1 MGTSAREDWRMLK
14 LIGQSFRMSLQNIK
28 NNKMRSFLTMLGI
41 VIGVAA
47 VIGLITIV
55 QGVTSTVMDQ
65 FEGLGAGTLTV
76 SAPGTALKSGLSD
89 SDLALLEKAEG
100 VGGISPTVSVTT
112 TAVSEGNVC
121 DKISVSGKDTIYF
134 RRNDIIQSG
143 RAFNDAET
151 NGDTRVCIVDMDFV
165 KNVMQGRQVL
175 GSTVM
180 LDGYQYKIIGIE
192 KKDNSLMSYYMDTS
206 NLDGSVI
213 IPYRNALTM
222 SGAANVTSLDVYIA
236 DGYSNSE
243 VESNLRRV
251 LDNIYNGADNAYSVI
266 DLESLMSSMDTVEGM
281 MTTMLGGIASIA
293 LLVGGIGIMNMM
305 LVSVTERTKEIG
317 LRKALGAEP
326 IRIQMQF
333 LIESITL
340 SLLGGLIGVAF
351 GMLIAFAG
359 AKALKSTFTIS
370 PGAIL
375 LGVGFSAVVGIIFGW
390 APARR
395 ASRLNPIDALRSE

>member
-1 MGTSAREDWRMLK
+1 MLK

-28 NNKMRSFLTMLGI
+28 NNKLRSFLTMLGI

-76 SAPGTALKSGLSD
+76 SAPGTALRRGLSD
-89 SDLALLEKAEG
+89 SDLELLEQVEG
-100 VGGISPTVSVTT
+100 VDGISPTVSLTT
-112 TAVSEGNVC
+112 TAVSGSNVC
-121 DKISVSGKDTIYF
+121 DKISVSGKNLVYF
-134 RRNDIIQSG
+134 QHNDILQSG
-143 RAFNDAET
+143 RTFQASEMS
-151 NGDTRVCIVDMDFV
+151 GDTPVCIVDTDFV
-165 KNVMQGRQVL
+165 KNVLQGRQAL
-175 GSTVM
+175 GGTVM
-180 LDGYQYKIIGIE
+180 LGGYQYRIIGIE
-192 KKDNSLMSYYMDTS
+192 KKSDSLMGYLTDTS
-206 NLDGSVI
+206 DLDGSVI
-213 IPYRNALTM
+213 IPYHNALTM
-222 SGAANVTSLDVYIA
+222 SGAANVTSVDVYIES
-236 DGYSNSE
+236 GYSNQS
-243 VESNLRRV
+243 VETNLRQE
-251 LDNIYNGADNAYSVI
+251 LDNIYNKADNAYSVI
-266 DLESLMSSMDTVEGM
+266 NLESLMTTMNTIEGM

-326 IRIQMQF
+326 VRIQMQF

-340 SLLGGLIGVAF
+340 SMLGGVIGVIF
-351 GMLIAFAG
+351 GLLIAWAGSVLLNTNFA
-359 AKALKSTFTIS
+359 LS

-375 LGVGFSAVVGIIFGW
+375 LGVGFSAAVGIVFGW

>member
-1 MGTSAREDWRMLK
+1 MEISVQEDWRMLK

-121 DKISVSGKDTIYF
+121 DKIPVSGKDTIYF

-206 NLDGSVI
+206 DLDGSVI

-243 VESNLRRV
+243 VEANLRRV

-359 AKALKSTFTIS
+359 AKALQSNFTIS

>member
-1 MGTSAREDWRMLK
+1 MLK

-28 NNKMRSFLTMLGI
+28 NNKLRSFLTMLGI

-76 SAPGTALKSGLSD
+76 SAPGTALKRGLSD
-89 SDLALLEKAEG
+89 SDLELLEQVEG
-100 VGGISPTVSVTT
+100 VDGISPTVSLTT
-112 TAVSEGNVC
+112 TAVSGSNVC
-121 DKISVSGKDTIYF
+121 DKISVSGKNLVYF
-134 RRNDIIQSG
+134 QHNDILQSG
-143 RAFNDAET
+143 RTFQASEMS
-151 NGDTRVCIVDMDFV
+151 GDTPVCIVDTDFV
-165 KNVMQGRQVL
+165 KNVLQGRQAL
-175 GSTVM
+175 GGTVM
-180 LDGYQYKIIGIE
+180 LGGYQYRIIGIE
-192 KKDNSLMSYYMDTS
+192 KKSDSLMGYLTDTS
-206 NLDGSVI
+206 DLDGSVI
-213 IPYRNALTM
+213 IPYHNALTM
-222 SGAANVTSLDVYIA
+222 SGAANVTSVDVYIES
-236 DGYSNSE
+236 GYSNQS
-243 VESNLRRV
+243 VETNLRQE
-251 LDNIYNGADNAYSVI
+251 LDNIYNKADNAYSVI
-266 DLESLMSSMDTVEGM
+266 NLESLMSTMNTIEGM

-326 IRIQMQF
+326 VRIQMQF

-340 SLLGGLIGVAF
+340 SMLGGVIGVIF
-351 GMLIAFAG
+351 GLLIAWAGSVLLNTNFA
-359 AKALKSTFTIS
+359 LS

-375 LGVGFSAVVGIIFGW
+375 LGVGFSAAVGIVFGW

>member
-121 DKISVSGKDTIYF
+121 DKISVSGKDTIHF

-359 AKALKSTFTIS
+359 AKALKSNFTIS

>member
-1 MGTSAREDWRMLK
+1 MLK

-28 NNKMRSFLTMLGI
+28 NNKLRSFLTMLGI

-76 SAPGTALKSGLSD
+76 SAPGTALKRGLSD
-89 SDLALLEKAEG
+89 SDLELLEQVEG
-100 VGGISPTVSVTT
+100 VDGISPTVSLTT
-112 TAVSEGNVC
+112 TAVSGSNVC
-121 DKISVSGKDTIYF
+121 DKISVSGKNLVYF
-134 RRNDIIQSG
+134 QHNDILQSG
-143 RAFNDAET
+143 RTFQASEMSGGT
-151 NGDTRVCIVDMDFV
+151 PVCIVDTDFV
-165 KNVMQGRQVL
+165 KNVLQGRQAL
-175 GSTVM
+175 GGTVM
-180 LDGYQYKIIGIE
+180 LGGYQYRIIGIE
-192 KKDNSLMSYYMDTS
+192 KKSDSLMGYLTDTS
-206 NLDGSVI
+206 DLDGSVI
-213 IPYRNALTM
+213 IPYHNALTM
-222 SGAANVTSLDVYIA
+222 SGAANVTNVDVYIES
-236 DGYSNSE
+236 GYSNQS
-243 VESNLRRV
+243 VETNLRQE
-251 LDNIYNGADNAYSVI
+251 LDNIYNKADNAYSVI
-266 DLESLMSSMDTVEGM
+266 NLESLMSTMNTIEGM

-326 IRIQMQF
+326 VRIQMQF

-340 SLLGGLIGVAF
+340 SMLGGVIGVIF
-351 GMLIAFAG
+351 GLLIAWAGSVLLNTNFA
-359 AKALKSTFTIS
+359 LS

-375 LGVGFSAVVGIIFGW
+375 LGVGFSAAVGIVFGW

>member
-1 MGTSAREDWRMLK
+1 MLK

-28 NNKMRSFLTMLGI
+28 NNKLRSFLTMLGI

-76 SAPGTALKSGLSD
+76 SAPGTALKRGLSD
-89 SDLALLEKAEG
+89 SDLELLEQVEG
-100 VGGISPTVSVTT
+100 VDGISPTVSLTT
-112 TAVSEGNVC
+112 TAVSGSNVC
-121 DKISVSGKDTIYF
+121 DKISVSGKNLVYF
-134 RRNDIIQSG
+134 QHNDILQSG
-143 RAFNDAET
+143 RTFQESEMS
-151 NGDTRVCIVDMDFV
+151 GDTPVCIVDTDFV
-165 KNVMQGRQVL
+165 KNVLQGRQAL
-175 GSTVM
+175 GGTVM
-180 LDGYQYKIIGIE
+180 LGGYQYRIIGIE
-192 KKDNSLMSYYMDTS
+192 KKSDSLMGYLTDTS
-206 NLDGSVI
+206 DLDGSVI
-213 IPYRNALTM
+213 IPYHNALTM
-222 SGAANVTSLDVYIA
+222 SGAANVTSVDVYIES
-236 DGYSNSE
+236 GYSNQS
-243 VESNLRRV
+243 VETNLRQE
-251 LDNIYNGADNAYSVI
+251 LDNIYNKADNAYSVI
-266 DLESLMSSMDTVEGM
+266 NLESLMSTMNTIEGM

-326 IRIQMQF
+326 VRIQMQF

-340 SLLGGLIGVAF
+340 SMLGGVIGVIF
-351 GMLIAFAG
+351 GLLIAWAGSVLLNTNFA
-359 AKALKSTFTIS
+359 IS

-375 LGVGFSAVVGIIFGW
+375 LGVGFSAAVGIVFGW

>member
-1 MGTSAREDWRMLK
+1 MLK

-28 NNKMRSFLTMLGI
+28 NNKLRSFLTMLGI

-76 SAPGTALKSGLSD
+76 SAPGTALKRGLSD
-89 SDLALLEKAEG
+89 SDLELLEQVEG
-100 VGGISPTVSVTT
+100 VDGISPTVSLTT
-112 TAVSEGNVC
+112 TAVSGSNVC
-121 DKISVSGKDTIYF
+121 DKISVSGKNLVYF
-134 RRNDIIQSG
+134 QHNDILQSG
-143 RAFNDAET
+143 RTFQASEMS
-151 NGDTRVCIVDMDFV
+151 GDTPVCIVDTDFV
-165 KNVMQGRQVL
+165 KNVLQGRQAL
-175 GSTVM
+175 GGTVM
-180 LDGYQYKIIGIE
+180 LGGYQYRIIGIE
-192 KKDNSLMSYYMDTS
+192 KKSDSLMGYLTDTS
-206 NLDGSVI
+206 DLDGSVI
-213 IPYRNALTM
+213 IPYHNALTM
-222 SGAANVTSLDVYIA
+222 SGAANVTNVDVYIES
-236 DGYSNSE
+236 GYSNQS
-243 VESNLRRV
+243 VETNLRQE
-251 LDNIYNGADNAYSVI
+251 LDNIYNKADNAYSVI
-266 DLESLMSSMDTVEGM
+266 NLESLMSTMNTIEGM

-326 IRIQMQF
+326 VRIQMQF

-340 SLLGGLIGVAF
+340 SMLGGVIGVIF
-351 GMLIAFAG
+351 GLLIAWAGSVLLNTNFA
-359 AKALKSTFTIS
+359 LS

-375 LGVGFSAVVGIIFGW
+375 LGVGFSAAVGIVFGW

>member
-1 MGTSAREDWRMLK
+1 MLK

-28 NNKMRSFLTMLGI
+28 NNKLRSFLTMLGI

-76 SAPGTALKSGLSD
+76 SAPGTALKRGLSD
-89 SDLALLEKAEG
+89 SDLELLEQVEG
-100 VGGISPTVSVTT
+100 VNGISPTVSLTT
-112 TAVSEGNVC
+112 TAVSGSNVC
-121 DKISVSGKDTIYF
+121 DKISVSGKNLVYF
-134 RRNDIIQSG
+134 QHNDILQSG
-143 RAFNDAET
+143 RTFQASEMS
-151 NGDTRVCIVDMDFV
+151 GDTPVCIVDTDFV
-165 KNVMQGRQVL
+165 KNVLQGRQAL
-175 GSTVM
+175 GGTVM
-180 LDGYQYKIIGIE
+180 LGGYQYRIIGIE
-192 KKDNSLMSYYMDTS
+192 KKSDSLMGYLTDTS
-206 NLDGSVI
+206 DLDGSVI
-213 IPYRNALTM
+213 IPYHNALTM
-222 SGAANVTSLDVYIA
+222 SGAANVTSVDVYIES
-236 DGYSNSE
+236 GYSNQS
-243 VESNLRRV
+243 VETNLRQE
-251 LDNIYNGADNAYSVI
+251 LDNIYNKADNAYSVI
-266 DLESLMSSMDTVEGM
+266 NLESLMSTMNTIEGM

-326 IRIQMQF
+326 VRIQMQF

-340 SLLGGLIGVAF
+340 SMLGGILGVIF
-351 GMLIAFAG
+351 GLLIAWAGSVLLNTNFA
-359 AKALKSTFTIS
+359 IS

-375 LGVGFSAVVGIIFGW
+375 LGVGFSAAVGIVFGW

>member
-1 MGTSAREDWRMLK
+1 MGISAREDWRMLK

-134 RRNDIIQSG
+134 RHNDIIQSG

-206 NLDGSVI
+206 DLDGSVI

-236 DGYSNSE
+236 DGYSTSE
-243 VESNLRRV
+243 VDSNLRRV

-266 DLESLMSSMDTVEGM
+266 NLESLMSSMDTVEGM

-359 AKALKSTFTIS
+359 AKALKSNFTIS

>member
-1 MGTSAREDWRMLK
+1 MLK

-28 NNKMRSFLTMLGI
+28 NNKLRSFLTMLGI

-76 SAPGTALKSGLSD
+76 SAPGTALKRGLSD
-89 SDLALLEKAEG
+89 SDLELLEQVEG
-100 VGGISPTVSVTT
+100 VNGISPTVSLTT
-112 TAVSEGNVC
+112 TAVSGSNVC
-121 DKISVSGKDTIYF
+121 DKISVSGKNLVYF
-134 RRNDIIQSG
+134 QHNDILQSG
-143 RAFNDAET
+143 RTFQASEMS
-151 NGDTRVCIVDMDFV
+151 GDTPVCIVDTDFV
-165 KNVMQGRQVL
+165 KNVLQGRQAL
-175 GSTVM
+175 GGTVM
-180 LDGYQYKIIGIE
+180 LGGYQYRIIGIE
-192 KKDNSLMSYYMDTS
+192 KKSDSLMGYLTDTS
-206 NLDGSVI
+206 DLDGSVI
-213 IPYRNALTM
+213 IPYHNALTM
-222 SGAANVTSLDVYIA
+222 SGAANVTNVDVYIES
-236 DGYSNSE
+236 GYSNQS
-243 VESNLRRV
+243 VETNLRQE
-251 LDNIYNGADNAYSVI
+251 LDNIYNKADNAYSVI
-266 DLESLMSSMDTVEGM
+266 NLESLMSTMNTIEGM

-326 IRIQMQF
+326 VRIQMQF

-340 SLLGGLIGVAF
+340 SMLGGVIGVIF
-351 GMLIAFAG
+351 GLLIAWAGSVLLNTNFA
-359 AKALKSTFTIS
+359 LS

-375 LGVGFSAVVGIIFGW
+375 LGVGFSAAVGIVFGW